1 MAGRRNVRQVRHG
14 GAPAGWLDLSANPN
28 PLGTPAAVRAAIAA
42 ARYDR
47 YADLDVCAA
56 ERHLAADAGVPR
68 ASVLL
73 TAGASEA
80 LRLIAT
86 ALIEPGVRGGVAGP
100 TYGEYARVAA
110 LAGATT
116 DEVCATEPSFDPP
129 LAALA
134 SALKA
139 PGRAIVVICDPNNP
153 TGRSIGASG
162 YRRLLGAL
170 RAPEAGEAILV
181 VDQSF
186 APFAAARSPIG
197 ALLATERALLVRS
210 LTKRLAVPGVRVGY
224 VLGPPRLLA
233 RLRAVRDPWPVGAH
247 AIAAASGA
255 RWELGRSE
263 RARIVA
269 WRSSLASGLAA
280 HGLRPVRSDANF
292 VLAWAG
298 PRAREILVGLARRRI
313 AVRDATSFDLP
324 GYLRVAVCPPA
335 EQALLLAALD
345 ALRAAPAPGSAQ

>member
-1 MAGRRNVRQVRHG
+1 MARRVAAVPHG
-14 GAPAGWLDLSANPN
+14 GAPASWLDLSANPN
-28 PLGTPAAVRAAIAA
+28 PLGTPGAVRAAIAA
-42 ARYDR
+42 APYDR
-47 YADLDVCAA
+47 YADLDVRAA
-56 ERHLAADAGVPR
+56 ERHLAADAGLAPE
-68 ASVLL
+68 SVLL
-73 TAGASEA
+73 TAGATEA

-86 ALIEPGVRGGVAGP
+86 ALIEPGVRGVVAGP

-110 LAGATT
+110 LAGVIV
-116 DEVCATEPSFDPP
+116 DEVRSVGRSFDPP
-129 LAALA
+129 VAGLA
-134 SALKA
+134 SALAA
-139 PGRAIVVICDPNNP
+139 PGRSVIVVADPNNP
-153 TGRSIGASG
+153 TGRSVGPSG
-162 YRRLLGAL
+162 WRRLLGAL
-170 RAPEAGEAILV
+170 QAPEAGEAVLV

-186 APFAAARSPIG
+186 APFAAARPPAG
-197 ALLATERALLVRS
+197 LLLATSRVLLVRS

-247 AIAAASGA
+247 AIAAASAA

-269 WRSSLASGLAA
+269 WRRSLAAGLAA

-292 VLAWAG
+292 ILAWAG
-298 PRAREILVGLARRRI
+298 PRALEILVGLARRRI

-345 ALRAAPAPGSAQ
+345 ALRAEGPPGSAR